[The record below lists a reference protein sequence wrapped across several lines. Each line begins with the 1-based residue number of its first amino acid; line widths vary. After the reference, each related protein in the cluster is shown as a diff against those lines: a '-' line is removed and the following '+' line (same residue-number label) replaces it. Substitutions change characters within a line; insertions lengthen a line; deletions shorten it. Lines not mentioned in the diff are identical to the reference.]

1 MFWRFSIIASSHPS
15 HSLATDYWPLF
26 SCHGPLSS
34 CFTPHAPRSTPPSAG
49 TSGVRSCANPPPLAS
64 LSPTVGLPK
73 TERDPISTSGASI
86 FSMSPNQAIPTEKLI
101 RFFPTRRRPTVD
113 HSLVAGDAQR
123 QWLQACLPMAK
134 ALPVF
139 RGVGWPRVNLTPG
152 VTYSCGRRPAS
163 PAPWAKCLLR
173 NELRRRPDCNPPK
186 PRMSRGQK
194 PQCLSSLCVSRAVR
208 FAARSGAV
216 PSSQPRWTALK
227 THTCL
232 VSASFGQRPMR
243 ESKGTERTGWLSP
256 LLMKLTRELY
266 DGTPNAGYSTLS
278 TGVGLLSHCSSIDYS
293 EDGSCP
299 TG

>member
-1 MFWRFSIIASSHPS
+1 M
-15 HSLATDYWPLF
+15 
-26 SCHGPLSS
+26 
-34 CFTPHAPRSTPPSAG
+34 PRSG
-49 TSGVRSCANPPPLAS
+49 IKDCGQINPFLPPLAAAQPS
-64 LSPTVGLPK
+64 TILSRL
-73 TERDPISTSGASI
+73 EALYASGS
-86 FSMSPNQAIPTEKLI
+86 
-101 RFFPTRRRPTVD
+101 RR
-113 HSLVAGDAQR
+113 
-123 QWLQACLPMAK
+123 ACRMAK

-152 VTYSCGRRPAS
+152 VTYSCGREPAS
-163 PAPWAKCLLR
+163 PDPWAKCLLR

-208 FAARSGAV
+208 FAARSGDV
-216 PSSQPRWTALK
+216 PSSRPRWTAIK

-232 VSASFGQRPMR
+232 VSASLGQRPMR

-278 TGVGLLSHCSSIDYS
+278 TGV
-293 EDGSCP
+293 
-299 TG
+299 